1 MVEEISIAE
10 RMKELKREQKRLK
23 KKARRI
29 EKCKCSTG
37 TREAVTETNEEQE
50 NKPASPKESGEV
62 CEDQDICNH
71 EQEESCEDE
80 DDGDSVDT
88 PCSCEDMD
96 CSIKK
101 RRQDSWSV
109 YRNGDCGYVGKT
121 NPWCGERDHRNETSS
136 TGDKSLPCEI
146 SRRGQEVEFCS
157 DCLSVSPPRNTN
169 GKKKKK
175 KGKKKK
181 GMKEKEKVGKKNPA
195 LSSNDEHKLN

>member
-37 TREAVTETNEEQE
+37 AREAVTEANEEQE
-50 NKPASPKESGEV
+50 SKPASPKENGEV
-62 CEDQDICNH
+62 CEDIYSH
-71 EQEESCEDE
+71 EQEASGEDE

-96 CSIKK
+96 CNMRK

-121 NPWCGERDHRNETSS
+121 NPWCGERDHQNGTACE
-136 TGDKSLPCEI
+136 GDMSHSAEI
-146 SRRGQEVEFCS
+146 SRRGHEDEFCS
-157 DCLSVSPPRNTN
+157 DCLSVSPPSNKS
-169 GKKKKK
+169 GKKKK

-181 GMKEKEKVGKKNPA
+181 GTKEKEKVGI
-195 LSSNDEHKLN
+195 